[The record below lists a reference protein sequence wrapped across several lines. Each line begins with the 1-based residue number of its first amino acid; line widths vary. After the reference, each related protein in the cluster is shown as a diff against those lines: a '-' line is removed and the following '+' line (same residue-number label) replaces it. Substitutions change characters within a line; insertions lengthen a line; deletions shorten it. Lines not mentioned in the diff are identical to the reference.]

1 MAVKIK
7 VKDKLEDDTL
17 DLSFCDLQE
26 VPIREIA
33 TIRKASCLD
42 LSNNQLISIPN
53 TIVTLMN
60 IVKLDLSK
68 NMLTEIPQN
77 IGEMRQLRH
86 LDLYSNQ
93 ISRLPLSLGELKNLK
108 WLDLKD
114 NPLTSAVASVA
125 GLCSNSNECQAC
137 ARNIVAY
144 LANVKQNIEEERL
157 RRMNTATAIGS
168 NIDCI
173 VKKEVKKKKK
183 KKNLDKKEIDMKEI
197 TSKFIPKYS
206 YCVDSENK
214 FRQEQPKLSNNG
226 KPFGKILCN
235 ISSRILYSIIII
247 LILIGTALP
256 LIILLLSKFNQTF
269 SNNVIIY
276 LGSQTKLP
284 IEYYQQ
290 LGIEKVDLIVNN
302 TLIVL
307 DNFKSLVIQHY
318 ENIANNF
325 YT

>member
-1 MAVKIK
+1 MTVKIK
-7 VKDKLEDDTL
+7 VKDKLEDNTL

-26 VPIREIA
+26 VPIREIT
-33 TIRKASCLD
+33 TIRKASSLD
-42 LSNNQLISIPN
+42 LSNNQLVSIPN
-53 TIVTLMN
+53 AIVTLTN

-93 ISRLPLSLGELKNLK
+93 ISRLPLSLGELKNLE

-114 NPLTSAVASVA
+114 NPLTAAVASVA

-137 ARNIVAY
+137 ARNIIAY

-157 RRMNTATAIGS
+157 RRMNTASAIGS
-168 NIDCI
+168 SIDCI
-173 VKKEVKKKKK
+173 TKKEMKKKKK
-183 KKNLDKKEIDMKEI
+183 KRNFDKEEINIKEIS
-197 TSKFIPKYS
+197 SKFIPKYT
-206 YCVDSENK
+206 YCLDSEKK
-214 FRQEQPKLSNNG
+214 FHQEQPKLLNNG
-226 KPFGKILCN
+226 TFGKILCN
-235 ISSRILYSIIII
+235 IFSRILYSIIII
-247 LILIGTALP
+247 LILIGIALP

-290 LGIEKVDLIVNN
+290 LGMEKVDLIVNN
-302 TLIVL
+302 TLIVFG
-307 DNFKSLVIQHY
+307 NFKSLVIQHY
-318 ENIANNF
+318 ENITNNF
-325 YT
+325 